1 MIFTATAIP
10 GTWLVDPEP
19 LEDERGFFAR
29 TFCRREFAA
38 RGLEVD
44 VAQTSFAWNR
54 ERATLRGLHHQA
66 APHAEAKL
74 VRCTRGTIF
83 DVVVDLRPDSPAYRR
98 HLAVELSAGNRR
110 MIYVPAGCA
119 HGYLT
124 LEAGT
129 EVGYQM
135 SEFHHPESARG
146 IRFDDPAF
154 AIAWPIPVTVV
165 SERDRT
171 WPDFAGGMA

>member
-1 MIFTATAIP
+1 VIFTATAIP
-10 GTWLVDPEP
+10 GAWLVDPEP

-44 VAQTSFAWNR
+44 VAQASFAWNR
-54 ERATLRGLHHQA
+54 EPGTLRGLHYQA
-66 APHAEAKL
+66 PPHAEAKL
-74 VRCTRGTIF
+74 VRCTRGAIF
-83 DVVVDLRPDSPAYRR
+83 DVVVDLRPESAAYKQ

-110 MIYVPAGCA
+110 QLYVPPGCA

-129 EVGYQM
+129 EVAYQM

-146 IRFDDPAF
+146 VRFDDPTF
-154 AIAWPIPVTVV
+154 GIAWPLVVEVV
-165 SERDRT
+165 SERDRG
-171 WPDFAGGMA
+171 WPRFNG